1 MTEGGRVAAVT
12 GAASGIGRATALA
25 LSRQGVRVALC
36 DRNAAGLAEVAKT
49 IQGEGGQARVVELDV
64 SDQGQAARAI
74 DGVVEGWGRLDVL
87 VNAAGILTSGRTTRG
102 PVIGIAEEDW
112 DRIIDVNV
120 LGTVYCA
127 QAAARHMIRQRS
139 GRIVNIA
146 SIAGAIPRI
155 NAAAYGVSKAGVRM
169 FTKCLALELAR
180 HGITVNAVAPG
191 PIDTPMLG
199 LGGRSADPRA
209 LHGRRARGLP
219 PRRAAR
225 EARQAGGR
233 RVRHRLPGLGGG
245 APHHRRDPQR
255 RRHGAALL
263 REDDEMAGS
272 TTGRS

>member
-25 LSRQGVRVALC
+25 LSRRGARVALC

-49 IQGEGGQARVVELDV
+49 IEGEGGQARVVELDV
-64 SDQGQAARAI
+64 SDQGQASQAI

-112 DRIIDVNV
+112 DRIMDVNV

-155 NAAAYGVSKAGVRM
+155 NAAAYSVSKAGVRM
-169 FTKCLALELAR
+169 FTKCLALELAG
-180 HGITVNAVAPG
+180 HGITVNAVAPRTDRYPHAG
-191 PIDTPMLG
+191 ARRTIS
-199 LGGRSADPRA
+199 RYARA
-209 LHGRRARGLP
+209 SWRARPRSSASACRSGSSASRRTSRP
-219 PRRAAR
+219 PSSYLASD
-225 EARQAGGR
+225 EA
-233 RVRHRLPGLGGG
+233 HHITG
-245 APHHRRDPQR
+245 AILNVD
-255 RRHGAALL
+255 G
-263 REDDEMAGS
+263 MAQIS
-272 TTGRS
+272 